1 MAKNKKVTRNRVIV
15 ALVIFACVFIFTE
28 FFPVATYVGSE
39 LNALYL
45 EFALF
50 LIPYLLAGYDV
61 LYKAARNIGHGQVFD
76 ENFLMSVATIGAFA
90 LVLFPGSDP
99 HMAEGAAVMLFIR

>member
-61 LYKAARNIGHGQVFD
+61 LYKRK
-76 ENFLMSVATIGAFA
+76 
-90 LVLFPGSDP
+90 
-99 HMAEGAAVMLFIR
+99 